1 MTLQSEE
8 RFMALEMRS
17 AHQERMLGEL
27 NEVVI
32 EQQRR
37 IEQLESEVKRIREQL
52 LSVAASPVKDAS
64 EESPPPHY

>member
-1 MTLQSEE
+1 LTNESEE
-8 RFMALEMRS
+8 RFLALETRS

-37 IEQLESEVKRIREQL
+37 IERLEAELQRTREQL